1 MAPPQPVTIVDP
13 LPWLRSTVMGL
24 SLSELVT
31 AG

>member
-1 MAPPQPVTIVDP
+1 MAPPQPITIIDP
-13 LPWLRSTVMGL
+13 LLWPCSTVTRL